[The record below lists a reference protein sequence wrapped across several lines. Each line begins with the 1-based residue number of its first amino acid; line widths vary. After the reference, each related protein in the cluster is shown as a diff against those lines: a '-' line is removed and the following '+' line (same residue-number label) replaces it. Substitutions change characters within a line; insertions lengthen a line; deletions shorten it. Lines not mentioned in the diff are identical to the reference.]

1 MRATRSPVSA
11 AASPSGR
18 IPPMPETF
26 VTRCRDCGGAN
37 TAASGKRAFQG
48 ASPSVW
54 YALVATSARTG
65 ARAASAS
72 KASVATRHG
81 GLATNRPPP
90 TSTASA
96 VAEPAPNEYSKVAV
110 HGSVASATHEF
121 GAPTLSGSA
130 PPRIPVPAPGERHH
144 RGHDQCPD
152 QGRIDQYRDAQ
163 PEPDHFQHRQCST
176 HERSEHHHHD
186 QAGSRDHRSHRGETL
201 DRSAVTVRVA
211 VILLLDAKQQEQL
224 VVHREPEAQAEHHE
238 RNLQRDGRNRVLESY
253 ESIEPPELEH
263 RDHRTHAGGHG
274 EQVHE
279 HRLDG

>member
-72 KASVATRHG
+72 KASSATRHG

-96 VAEPAPNEYSKVAV
+96 VAVPVPTEYSKVAV
-110 HGSVASATHEF
+110 HGSVSSGTQDFCAATLGF
-121 GAPTLSGSA
+121 
-130 PPRIPVPAPGERHH
+130 PPPSRIPVPASGERHH
-144 RGHDQCPD
+144 RGHDHCPD
-152 QGRIDQYRDAQ
+152 QRGIGQYGDAQ
-163 PEPDHFQHRQCST
+163 PKSDHLEHRQLGT
-176 HERSEHHHHD
+176 HEGAEDHHHD
-186 QAGSRDHRSHRGETL
+186 EAGSRDHRSHRGETL
-201 DRSAVTVRVA
+201 DGGAVVVA
-211 VILLLDAKQQEQL
+211 VAQVLLLDAKQQEQL
-224 VVHREPEAQAEHHE
+224 IVHRQPEAQAEHHE
-238 RNLQRDGRNRVLESY
+238 RNLQRDGRNGVLESY
-253 ESIEPPELEH
+253 QPVQPAKLEH
-263 RDHRTHAGGHG
+263 RDHGTHAGSH
-274 EQVHE
+274 
-279 HRLDG
+279 